1 MDYAEVAAGEVEKEE
16 MKEKEVELDGG
27 RAKDAAEAG
36 GDRGGDRG

>member
-1 MDYAEVAAGEVEKEE
+1 MEYADVAAGEGGKEE
-16 MKEKEVELDGG
+16 TKEKGVELDGG